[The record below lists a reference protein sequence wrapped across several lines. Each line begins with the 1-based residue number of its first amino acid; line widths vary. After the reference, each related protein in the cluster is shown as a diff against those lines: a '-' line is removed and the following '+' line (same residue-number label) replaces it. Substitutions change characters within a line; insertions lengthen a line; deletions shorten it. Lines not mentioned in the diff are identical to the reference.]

1 MPDWL
6 KRICRTLFQAST
18 AGVVTGALA
27 AFGVV
32 QGEVKVGALL
42 ALLTVVFSALQNGL
56 EEADVVPKML
66 K

>member
-1 MPDWL
+1 MPDPI
-6 KRICRTLFQAST
+6 KRILRTLFQAST

-56 EEADVVPKML
+56 EEAGTVPKLL

>member
-1 MPDWL
+1 MPDPI
-6 KRICRTLFQAST
+6 KRILRTFFQASS

-32 QGEVKVGALL
+32 QGEAKVGALL
-42 ALLTVVFSALQNGL
+42 ALLTVAFSALQNGL
-56 EEADVVPKML
+56 ENAEVVPTLL